1 MRQHHE
7 EDEDS
12 EEVYADY
19 TESLKQYLIQ
29 EEGYSEDQAVVSV
42 SGVMIG
48 VAICARHPEYGKE
61 MHDIMMDDIKVRWGG
76 SLTAFGLMAHGT
88 GDERSA
94 PEQLADEIA
103 RAVIIDPSSERTT
116 SMESNTTTIRI
127 ERHLYLKLIKIAHK
141 MELELEGKRRISMNE
156 VIEELLKESE

>member
-1 MRQHHE
+1 MTQHHE
-7 EDEDS
+7 EDEGS
-12 EEVYADY
+12 EEIYADY
-19 TESLKQYLIQ
+19 SESLKQYLMQ
-29 EEGYSEDQAVVSV
+29 EEGQSEEQAVVSV
-42 SGVMIG
+42 GGIMIG
-48 VAICARHPEYGKE
+48 IAICARHPAYGKE

-76 SLTAFGLMAHGT
+76 SITAFGLMAHGT

-141 MELELEGKRRISMNE
+141 LEIEEERQISMNE